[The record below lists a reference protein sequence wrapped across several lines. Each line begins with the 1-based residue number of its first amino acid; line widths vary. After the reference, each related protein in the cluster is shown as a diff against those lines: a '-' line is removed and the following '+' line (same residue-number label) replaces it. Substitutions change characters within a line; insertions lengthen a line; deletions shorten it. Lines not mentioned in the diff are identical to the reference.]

1 MTFMSTRKKVL
12 VYECISGG
20 GLPGAG
26 AGAPDP
32 GLLAQGLAMRDA
44 LAADLHRLDDVAVS
58 CVASRHAA
66 LPALLAAVRCI
77 HAGVGHEAGHEAA
90 AAAAFLAR
98 EARHH
103 DRVWVIAPESGDL
116 LERLAACVGTER
128 WIGCT
133 TPAIRVAASK
143 SATRQRLAAA
153 GIAVPA
159 SWRPGEPEPPGEPK
173 PTGEP
178 DAADGTCWIVKPDD
192 GAGSVDAQL
201 HVDFATARHDLLA
214 RLDRGVASTLEA
226 WIGGIPLSLS
236 LLCRDGRAELLAINH
251 QRIVA
256 AVGSAVVYR
265 GVDICALPV
274 DGPAGRRLAA
284 LAQQIAAAVPGL
296 AGYVGVDVVW
306 RAPSPPS
313 PFSQAARPGRPV
325 VIEINPRVTCAYVG
339 LSAALGRNLA
349 GEILQAHDAEPLKHG
364 LH

>member
-20 GLPGAG
+20 GFALAG
-26 AGAPDP
+26 AEAPDP

-44 LAADLHRLDDVAVS
+44 LAADLQRLDGVDVS

-66 LPALLAAVRCI
+66 LPAALAGVRCI
-77 HAGVGHEAGHEAA
+77 HAGVDGAWAA
-90 AAAAFLAR
+90 ADFLAR

-103 DRVWVIAPESGDL
+103 ECVWAIAPESGDL
-116 LERLAACVGTER
+116 LARLAACVGTER

-133 TPAIRVAASK
+133 TAAIRVAASK

-173 PTGEP
+173 
-178 DAADGTCWIVKPDD
+178 AADRTCWIVKPDD
-192 GAGSVDAQL
+192 GAGSVDAHL
-201 HVDFATARHDLLA
+201 HVDFATAHDDLLA
-214 RLDRGVASTLEA
+214 RLDRGIASTLEA

-236 LLCRDGRAELLAINH
+236 LLCRDGRAELLAVNH
-251 QRIVA
+251 QRIAA

-274 DGPAGRRLAA
+274 EGPAGRRLAS
-284 LAQQIAAAVPGL
+284 LAQQITAAVPGL

-313 PFSQAARPGRPV
+313 PSSQAARPGRPV

-349 GEILQAHDAEPLKHG
+349 GEILHAHDAEPLKHG